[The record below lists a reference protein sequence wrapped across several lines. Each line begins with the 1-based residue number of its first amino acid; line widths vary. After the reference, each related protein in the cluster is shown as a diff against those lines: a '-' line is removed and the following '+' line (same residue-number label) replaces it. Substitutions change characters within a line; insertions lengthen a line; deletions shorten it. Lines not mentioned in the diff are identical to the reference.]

1 MEDNEIIELY
11 FERNEQAIA
20 ETAAKY
26 GSLLSRIAVNI
37 LRNKEDGEECVN
49 DTYLKAWN
57 TIPPNKP
64 DSMSCYLGRITRN
77 LALNVLES
85 KNALKRGKG
94 RAGAALEELEECI
107 PSEESVQEMA
117 EEKALIETINRFLE
131 ALPKKSRVIFV
142 KKYWYME
149 SVKEIAAEL
158 KIGESSVK
166 ITLMRTRKKLREY
179 LESEGIEI

>member
-1 MEDNEIIELY
+1 MEDKEIIELY

-26 GSLLSRIAVNI
+26 GSLLSRIAGNI

-57 TIPPNKP
+57 TIPPNRP

-107 PSEESVQEMA
+107 PSEESV
-117 EEKALIETINRFLE
+117 
-131 ALPKKSRVIFV
+131 
-142 KKYWYME
+142 
-149 SVKEIAAEL
+149 
-158 KIGESSVK
+158 
-166 ITLMRTRKKLREY
+166 
-179 LESEGIEI
+179 